1 MSIYAWVAGRRGRGI
16 VQEVLPLLI
25 PLCVLGAFAGIA
37 YSASLDRF
45 VSVGALLILI
55 PPFAGICGS
64 IGGILC
70 SRLGTGMHLGVIT
83 PAIAPQGSVTVH
95 FAQAYLFTL
104 ILMPLMAALAHLAA
118 IVLGVSSPGL
128 LAMVTIATAAG
139 LGVITM
145 VNGIAYLTATL
156 SFRYGF
162 DPDNF
167 GIPVITSA
175 IDLLGAVALITVIE
189 IVL

>member
-1 MSIYAWVAGRRGRGI
+1 
-16 VQEVLPLLI
+16 
-25 PLCVLGAFAGIA
+25 
-37 YSASLDRF
+37 
-45 VSVGALLILI
+45 
-55 PPFAGICGS
+55 
-64 IGGILC
+64 
-70 SRLGTGMHLGVIT
+70 MHLGIIT

-104 ILMPLMAALAHLAA
+104 LLMPLMAALAHLAA
-118 IVLGVSSPGL
+118 LVLDVSSPGL